1 MTSTVVGTTDTP
13 CALDEYPEATEGD
26 IEMILQETAKYM
38 VTPIQKDDI
47 LAVWCGIRPL
57 VRSNHT
63 SKEQTASISRTHE
76 VWAQGDGLI
85 TIAGGKW
92 TTVRNMAEDVC
103 DVIGR
108 RSTLHVDI
116 DEWVYK

>member
-1 MTSTVVGTTDTP
+1 M
-13 CALDEYPEATEGD
+13 DEYPEATEAD
-26 IEMILQETAKYM
+26 IDMILQETAKYM
-38 VTPIQKDDI
+38 VTPIQKNDI

-57 VRSNHT
+57 VRSNH
-63 SKEQTASISRTHE
+63 SSNEQTASISRTHE

-103 DVIGR
+103 DIIGR
-108 RSTLHVDI
+108 RSMLHVIVHERVDA
-116 DEWVYK
+116 

>member
-57 VRSNHT
+57 VRS
-63 SKEQTASISRTHE
+63 KQTASISRTHE